1 MKNKNSF
8 ISFLIE
14 DTMREEIG
22 SHLQLYT
29 EHEYTFSFLFD
40 LNIPQKMSEETWK
53 CLHTNLDVKGNSD
66 IYNINFYKNF
76 SMRSDS
82 GYATIYVLIGQKY
95 SWYCHNLKNTLS
107 APGMITASEPSLPRL
122 NNHPKRVATLD
133 LLKEDDAAFSSV
145 DWGRF
150 YFLE

>member
-14 DTMREEIG
+14 DTMREERG

-53 CLHTNLDVKGNSD
+53 CLHMNLDIKGNSD
-66 IYNINFYKNF
+66 VYNINFYKNC

-82 GYATIYVLIGQKY
+82 GCATIYVLIGQK
-95 SWYCHNLKNTLS
+95 
-107 APGMITASEPSLPRL
+107 
-122 NNHPKRVATLD
+122 
-133 LLKEDDAAFSSV
+133 
-145 DWGRF
+145 
-150 YFLE
+150 